1 MRSALVMVVLM
12 VGVAGCGSSDD
23 KGEKT
28 AAKGPSADLGA
39 IGDYLL
45 DHTSR
50 LEREVASLRDG
61 AERYHAMAEEVDFD
75 YARLLETRRAEVAGF
90 VRDAQSDYRR
100 ANPAYEE
107 MEGVV
112 AGVPELADFDV
123 IIDAGAD
130 ASDPENAVPF
140 SIKTDGGRTFKQPGN
155 FMFLAETTVFGTEP
169 KFAATGVE
177 PDLDDDGKV
186 EFGEAVPDADFYLA
200 AMRDF
205 ETNVQELD
213 AAARAYKPNT
223 ADALTAL
230 VVMTPTMSEYFGA
243 WKNSRFV
250 SGDRATEKAFV
261 GASRLQDITDI
272 LSGLELIY
280 ANVDKTIA
288 DADPEQSRQ
297 TGQSL
302 RALREFSE
310 RLEKRERAGTKFTPE
325 QADTLGGEAQGRAED
340 IAGQVSQAAAE
351 LDIKI
356 EDG

>member
-1 MRSALVMVVLM
+1 MLTA
-12 VGVAGCGSSDD
+12 AGCGSDD
-23 KGEKT
+23 DRSENAG
-28 AAKGPSADLGA
+28 AKGLPADLGA
-39 IGDYLL
+39 IKNYLL

-50 LEREVASLRDG
+50 LEREVAALREG
-61 AERYHAMAEEVDFD
+61 AERYHALAAGVDFD
-75 YARLLETRRAEVAGF
+75 YGRLLETRRDEVAAF
-90 VRDAQSDYRR
+90 VAGAQEDYRR

-123 IIDAGAD
+123 IIDAGSD

-140 SIKTDGGRTFKQPGN
+140 SIKTGEGRTFKQPGN

-169 KFAATGVE
+169 DFAAQGVE
-177 PDLDDDGKV
+177 PDLDGDGKV

-200 AMRDF
+200 SMRDF
-205 ETNVQELD
+205 EKNVSELD
-213 AAARAYKPNT
+213 DAARAYEPNT

-250 SGDRATEKAFV
+250 SGGKATETAFV

-280 ANVDKTIA
+280 ANVDQTIA
-288 DADPEQSRQ
+288 KADPEQSRQ

-302 RALREFSE
+302 RKLREFSE
-310 RLEKRERAGTKFTPE
+310 RLERREQAGKQFTPE

-351 LDIKI
+351 LDIEI